1 MWHPVVATLRHATR
15 HDAADCSVRN
25 TAAVRDVAC
34 PISYVIGHA
43 DNVACRL
50 SRACRRVTP
59 GCMVE
64 QRDDCGMLAGD
75 KVVWS
80 HVPRGGYGYVV
91 PVMATFV
98 RRTSIE
104 RATIRVSKRDGTVVC
119 RSVLLSNL
127 HKPKRKG
134 GGVLGYE
141 WAELGITRDGRIA

>member
-1 MWHPVVATLRHATR
+1 
-15 HDAADCSVRN
+15 
-25 TAAVRDVAC
+25 
-34 PISYVIGHA
+34 
-43 DNVACRL
+43 
-50 SRACRRVTP
+50 
-59 GCMVE
+59 
-64 QRDDCGMLAGD
+64 MLAGD

-134 GGVLGYE
+134 GGVLGYR
-141 WAELGITRDGRIA
+141 LSCRSSGSRSRTSTRDCDGPVKGCPCTG